1 MNYLFN
7 LQKQCTCALC
17 TKSTQSRDRQQAFL
31 EKKQY
36 VCTPYIIYRA
46 MRQAKKEIEK
56 ALQALYTCEE
66 IKSIGMQ
73 LLESVRHKTKLEL
86 LTEWDYTLSDNERS
100 LFDQMVARLQRE
112 EPLQYVLGECE
123 FAGLR
128 IGVAQGVLIP
138 RPETEQLVRLIIRE
152 QRGKAGRI
160 LDIGCGSGCIAI
172 ALAAHL
178 GQSKVEAWDISAKAL
193 EIAGRNAA
201 ANRVTVG
208 FKQTDVMHDRVP
220 HETWDLIVSNPP
232 YVLNCEKAGMQNNVL
247 AYEPHE
253 ALFVPDN
260 DPLRFYRRI
269 AEIACG
275 HLSEHG
281 CVYVEINERWG
292 KETAALFA
300 SCGCF
305 GEVTLI
311 NDFFG
316 KERFVKACR

>member
-1 MNYLFN
+1 MN
-7 LQKQCTCALC
+7 
-17 TKSTQSRDRQQAFL
+17 SDEQQAFL

-36 VCTPYIIYRA
+36 VCTPYITYRA

-73 LLESVRHKTKLEL
+73 LLENVRHKTRLEL
-86 LTEWDYTLSDNERS
+86 LTEWDYTLSDNERRV
-100 LFDQMVARLQRE
+100 FDQMVARLQRE

-193 EIAGRNAA
+193 EIAGKNAA
-201 ANRVTVG
+201 ANRVTVD
-208 FKQTDVMHDRVP
+208 FRQTDVMHDPVP
-220 HETWDLIVSNPP
+220 HKTWDLIVSNPP
-232 YVLNCEKAGMQNNVL
+232 YVLNREKAGMQNNVL

-281 CVYVEINERWG
+281 CVYVEINEQWG
-292 KETAALFA
+292 KETATLFA

-311 NDFFG
+311 DDFWG
-316 KERFVKACR
+316 KKRFVKACR